1 MADLVDRAQA
11 REAELIAQALDEHRR
26 RAGPLFV
33 GLENCEEC
41 GARIPAA
48 RRAAVPGCLRC
59 VDCQGYFE
67 ELQRRGETR
76 T

>member
-11 REAELIAQALDEHRR
+11 REAELLAQALGEHRR
-26 RAGPLFV
+26 RVASSFV
-33 GLENCEEC
+33 SLEDCEDC

-59 VDCQGYFE
+59 VECQGYFE
-67 ELQRRGETR
+67 VFNRLGGKR